1 MIDISDAHI
10 QIALNNPELFYHNI
24 LVNVDSND
32 SLLLNDSIPYTSVYL
47 FLNDQETGKSS
58 LEVYIQRYTMEL
70 QEECSKVS
78 KDNVEIKK
86 MANKSHFVR
95 NLIYKKELEILLSC
109 DNCSKYENYISD
121 YGGVC
126 EEFDLYAKY
135 KIACQKR
142 KPFPY
147 YNQVIISYPNSDL
160 FDINDLKQKCHIING
175 IHVLWSDNANEHQK
189 AIITQII
196 NGLVP
201 SLNGGGYFM
210 KEPVTK
216 KQWCIVCGVLSK
228 NNVDTLFPNVDTSI
242 ICTYADCLQFIN
254 AFQNITSVAVRL
266 TNLDVIKQSINNKIF
281 IEKQISYEWFLED
294 ETSSYNVAVYKHSP
308 FRIEKTVDYLSYATF
323 RLTI

>member
-10 QIALNNPELFYHNI
+10 QIALNNPELFYHNV
-24 LVNVDSND
+24 LVNLDSND
-32 SLLLNDSIPYTSVYL
+32 SLLLNDSIPFTSVYL
-47 FLNDQETGKSS
+47 FLNDQETDKSY
-58 LEVYIQRYTMEL
+58 LDEFIHRYTMEL
-70 QEECSKVS
+70 QEECSLVS

-86 MANKSHFVR
+86 MVLKSHFVR
-95 NLIYKKELEILLSC
+95 NLIHKKELEILLSC
-109 DNCSKYENYISD
+109 DNCSKYENYISE
-121 YGGVC
+121 YGGIC

-135 KIACQKR
+135 KIACEKR

-147 YNQVIISYPNSDL
+147 YNKVIISYPNSDL
-160 FDINDLKQKCHIING
+160 FDINDFKQKCHIING

-189 AIITQII
+189 AIVTEII

-201 SLNGGGYFM
+201 SLNDDGYFM

-216 KQWCIVCGVLSK
+216 KQWYIVCGVLSL
-228 NNVDTLFPNVDTSI
+228 NNVDNLVSNVDTSM

-266 TNLDVIKQSINNKIF
+266 TNLNVIKQSVNNRIF
-281 IEKQISYEWFLED
+281 IDKQISYEWFIGD
-294 ETSSYNVAVYKHSP
+294 ETASHSIVVYKHSP
-308 FRIEKTVDYLSYATF
+308 FKIEKTVDYLSYATF